1 MNAKSKKYY
10 QEINKENLLAKQ
22 HRAKG
27 HGERELSK
35 ASCQV
40 LGAHDHS
47 RVRGAS
53 PSINMQMMRKMDSK
67 KNIISK
73 HLQSKY
79 K

>member
-22 HRAKG
+22 YRAKA

-40 LGAHDHS
+40 LGTHNNS
-47 RVRGAS
+47 RVRGMS
-53 PSINMQMMRKMDSK
+53 PSIKMQIIKKMDSK
-67 KNIISK
+67 KNIIGK
-73 HLQSKY
+73 HLQSKD